1 MTLCRFHCLHKRLSE
16 PSSFL
21 TWSSPGRSTR
31 CFVIIVFCTSL
42 EIGASATSDE
52 KLHIKIQAGHGR
64 ATALLQQ
71 LHCSQLKTES
81 CFVKFLKTAG
91 STGGKND
98 FQLQLPS
105 VSRQMNSAGAGTHTL
120 RSYRPMGSRRGAH
133 ILSDLLFTG
142 VEISTFK
149 CLEESIP
156 IKFQ

>member
-52 KLHIKIQAGHGR
+52 KLHIKIQSRGPAM
-64 ATALLQQ
+64 TCLLQQ

-81 CFVKFLKTAG
+81 CFVKFPKTAG
-91 STGGKND
+91 STAGRND

-105 VSRQMNSAGAGTHTL
+105 VSGQMNSTGASTHTL
-120 RSYRPMGSRRGAH
+120 RSYRATGSRRAAH
-133 ILSDLLFTG
+133 VLNDLLFTG
-142 VEISTFK
+142 VERSTFK